1 MQRKTLD
8 IQGIIYYMEEPAG
21 FEPAIR
27 ELQSHALPLG
37 YGSMCIYI
45 IANYFC
51 LYNIFYEKS
60 LDLCKK
66 ESYFSSFLLRY
77 IGTDYYEYLIQS
89 RFLMLK

>member
-1 MQRKTLD
+1 
-8 IQGIIYYMEEPAG
+8 MEEPAG

-66 ESYFSSFLLRY
+66 KAIFLA
-77 IGTDYYEYLIQS
+77 
-89 RFLMLK
+89 FF